1 MSELDEL
8 KESFDEIKALLK
20 LAVDRFSVTQRWLSF
35 KQAMLY
41 ANMSRNKLKK
51 HIDEGDIYGT
61 QKGGKIFV
69 DRDSIDA
76 FFLDDDV
83 RSKLRI
89 DEIMKAG

>member
-8 KESFDEIKALLK
+8 KESFNEIKALLK
-20 LAVDRFSVTQRWLSF
+20 LAVDRFSVTPRWLSI

-51 HIDEGDIYGT
+51 YIDEGDIYGT
-61 QKGGKIFV
+61 RKGGKIFV
-69 DRDSIDA
+69 DRNSIDA

-83 RSKLRI
+83 RSKLKI